1 MVTTV
6 EAIGLALVITAIVV
20 LFHKTRGVGWQQRE
34 DISQAI
40 LDHRASTLAEVDY
53 PEPMSRAIGSGGAG
67 AVAVGAGAAEGEL
80 EAGEETE
87 AIEEGPWT
95 KADDEADTFEI
106 EYVKEGQT
114 VTVPENQTLLEAGE
128 EQGWDLPFA
137 CREGQCLSC
146 GGHIA
151 DGPAEDFV
159 VHNNQQMLENPEMED
174 GYVLTCVA
182 YPTSDFSLETGET
195 P

>member
-1 MVTTV
+1 
-6 EAIGLALVITAIVV
+6 
-20 LFHKTRGVGWQQRE
+20 
-34 DISQAI
+34 
-40 LDHRASTLAEVDY
+40 DY
-53 PEPMSRAIGSGGAG
+53 PEPMSRAIGGGGAG
-67 AVAVGAGAAEGEL
+67 AVAVGAGEAEGEL
-80 EAGEETE
+80 EAGEAAE
-87 AIEEGPWT
+87 AVEEGPWT
-95 KADDEADTFEI
+95 VPDDEADTFEI
-106 EYVKEGQT
+106 EYAKEGQT

-151 DGPAEDFV
+151 DGPAEEFV
-159 VHNNQQMLENPEMED
+159 VHNNQQMLENPELED

-182 YPTSDFSLETGET
+182 YPKADFSLETGET